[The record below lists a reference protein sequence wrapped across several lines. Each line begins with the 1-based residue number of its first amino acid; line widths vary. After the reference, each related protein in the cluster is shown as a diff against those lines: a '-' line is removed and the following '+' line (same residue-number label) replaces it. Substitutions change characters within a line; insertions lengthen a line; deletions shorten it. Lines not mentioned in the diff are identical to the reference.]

1 MANSQNSLKT
11 AIKRGLRPLAAR
23 SAPRCQQLPPERWNL
38 QPLADGGLA
47 LRGHRLVDLSALHGT
62 PLHVLDAAKLD
73 DNVAAL
79 GGLEVFGSYKTQ
91 PVPAVLA
98 RLHAAGAG
106 AEVISEMELN
116 LALRLGMPGSRIIY
130 NGPAKS
136 DASIRTAIT
145 ENILLLNLNHR
156 EELARVVAIAREL
169 GRRVRLGIR
178 VNVPSGW
185 SMQFGTPIA
194 GGEAEA
200 LFEEALKH
208 PEVQVVGLHS
218 HRGALFEAEGEL
230 QGFLGEVLAFADR
243 LHARFGWS
251 PEILD
256 VGGSLAIPTVKMLSS
271 RDIRLAQTFR
281 VEIGGPEQ
289 ASFGIADYA
298 RCVKQAVAAHYQAAG
313 RAMPRTVVE
322 IGRALTGNAQMLI
335 AGVITTKDTGDDLQF
350 AVLDTGINIASIMR
364 VARHQIFPLNRFGEP
379 ATVTYRLAGPICQP
393 GDVIQNAI
401 RLPELKPGDT
411 LAIMD
416 SGAYFE
422 PDSTVFSFPRP
433 ATVMIDGDA
442 VRVVRRR
449 ETLDDVISRDQWL
462 A

>member
-1 MANSQNSLKT
+1 MANNNSSFKA
-11 AIKRGLRPLAAR
+11 AIKRVLRPLAAR
-23 SAPRCQQLPPERWNL
+23 SAPACVQLPPALWNL
-38 QPLADGGLA
+38 QPLPEGGLA
-47 LRGHRLVDLSALHGT
+47 LRGHRLNDLAARFGT
-62 PLHVLDAAKLD
+62 PLHVLEAARLD
-73 DNVAAL
+73 DNIAAL
-79 GGLEVFGSYKTQ
+79 GGLEVFCSYKTQ

-98 RLHAAGAG
+98 RLHAGGAG
-106 AEVISEMELN
+106 AEVISEMELD
-116 LALRLGMPGSRIIY
+116 LALRLGVPGSRIIY

-136 DASIRTAIT
+136 DASIRTAIN

-156 EELARVVAIAREL
+156 EELARIVAIARAL
-169 GRRVRLGIR
+169 GRTVRLGIR

-185 SMQFGTPIA
+185 SMQFGTPVA

-200 LFEEALKH
+200 LFEAALKH

-218 HRGALFEAEGEL
+218 HRGTLFADEADL
-230 QGFLGEVLAFADR
+230 QGFLGEMLAFADR

-256 VGGSLAIPTVKMLSS
+256 VGGSLAIPTVRMLSS

-281 VEIGGPEQ
+281 VEIGGPTQ
-289 ASFGIADYA
+289 ASLGIADYA
-298 RCVKQAVAAHYQAAG
+298 RCVKQTVSAHYQSVG
-313 RAMPRTVVE
+313 RAQPRTVVE

-335 AGVITTKDTGDDLQF
+335 AGVITTKDIGDDLQF
-350 AVLDTGINIASIMR
+350 AVLDTGINIAGIMR

-393 GDVIQNAI
+393 GDVIHNAI

-442 VRVVRRR
+442 VQVVRRR
-449 ETLDDVISRDQWL
+449 ETLDDVISRDQWQF
-462 A
+462 